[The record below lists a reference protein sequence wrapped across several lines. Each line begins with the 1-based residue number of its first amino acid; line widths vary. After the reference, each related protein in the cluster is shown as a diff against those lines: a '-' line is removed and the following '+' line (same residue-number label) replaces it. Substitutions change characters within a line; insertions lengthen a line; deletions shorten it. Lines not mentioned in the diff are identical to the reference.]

1 MRWLFLLFVVVPLVE
16 LYLLLWIG
24 SLIGFWP
31 TVAIVLATGLLGST
45 LAKREGLKVWR
56 AWRQS
61 LETLTPPE
69 QGVVDGVLVLV
80 GGALL
85 ITPGVLTD
93 AVGLLLLVPTTRGLV
108 AARVRRAI
116 DRRIAAGQLHVMQSG
131 FDEVWSERPPDVRTD
146 TRVDVVE
153 THGEATDDDAGG
165 QQPLPELP
173 PPRDEPG

>member
-1 MRWLFLLFVVVPLVE
+1 MRWLLLLFIVVPLVE

-24 SLIGFWP
+24 SFIGFWP
-31 TVAIVLATGLLGST
+31 TVAIVLSTGLLGSA

-56 AWRQS
+56 AWRRS

-69 QGVVDGVLVLV
+69 QGVIDGVLVLI

-93 AVGLLLLVPTTRGLV
+93 MIGLLLLLPKPRALV

-116 DRRIAAGQLHVMQSG
+116 DRRIAAGQLHVMQNG
-131 FDEVWSERPPDVRTD
+131 FDEVWAPRPADMRA
-146 TRVDVVE
+146 DVVE
-153 THGEATDDDAGG
+153 THGEETGAGA
-165 QQPLPELP
+165 LPELP
-173 PPRDEPG
+173 PPNDEPS

>member
-1 MRWLFLLFVVVPLVE
+1 VRWLLALFVVVPLVE

-24 SLIGFWP
+24 RFIGFWP
-31 TVAIVLATGLLGST
+31 TVGIVLVTGLLGST

-56 AWRQS
+56 AWQRS

-69 QGVVDGVLVLV
+69 QGVVDGVLVLI

-93 AVGLLLLVPTTRGLV
+93 MLGLMLLIPTTRGLV

-116 DRRIAAGQLHVMQSG
+116 DRRIAAGRLQVVQSG
-131 FDEVWSERPPDVRTD
+131 FEEVWSAGPPSTRP
-146 TRVDVVE
+146 DVVE
-153 THGEATDDDAGG
+153 THGEETDASGGG
-165 QQPLPELP
+165 QQQLPELP

>member
-1 MRWLFLLFVVVPLVE
+1 MVRWLLLLFIVVPLVE

-24 SLIGFWP
+24 SFIGFWP
-31 TVAIVLATGLLGST
+31 TVGIVLATGLLGST

-56 AWRQS
+56 AWRRS

-69 QGVVDGVLVLV
+69 QGVVDGVLVLI

-93 AVGLLLLVPTTRGLV
+93 MLGLLLLLPKPRALV

-116 DRRIAAGQLHVMQSG
+116 DRRIAAGQLHVVQSG
-131 FDEVWSERPPDVRTD
+131 FDEVWSTRPPDMRS
-146 TRVDVVE
+146 DVVE
-153 THGEATDDDAGG
+153 THGEETDSVDGG
-165 QQPLPELP
+165 FPELP
-173 PPRDEPG
+173 PPRDDHG

>member
-1 MRWLFLLFVVVPLVE
+1 MRWLLLLFIVVPLVE

-24 SLIGFWP
+24 SFIGFWP
-31 TVAIVLATGLLGST
+31 TLGIVLSTGVLGSA

-56 AWRQS
+56 AWRRS

-69 QGVVDGVLVLV
+69 QGVIDGVLVLI

-93 AVGLLLLVPTTRGLV
+93 MLGLLLLLPKPRALV

-131 FDEVWSERPPDVRTD
+131 FDEVWSSRPADPRS
-146 TRVDVVE
+146 DVVE
-153 THGEATDDDAGG
+153 THGEQTDAGDEG
-165 QQPLPELP
+165 PLPELP
-173 PPRDEPG
+173 PKSD